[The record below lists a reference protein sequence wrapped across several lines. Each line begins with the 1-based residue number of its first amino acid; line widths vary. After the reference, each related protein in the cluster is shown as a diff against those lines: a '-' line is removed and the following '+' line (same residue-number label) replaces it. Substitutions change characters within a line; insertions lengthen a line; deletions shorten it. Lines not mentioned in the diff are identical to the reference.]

1 MKKVLEISEMDGL
14 TLLGKLNFIKSEILS
29 LKDRFQPK
37 EPTEYLTASE
47 LRKLLKIS
55 KPTEM
60 EWRRKGVIQA
70 YKIGGRIYYKRH
82 EVENCMTQV
91 LNR

>member
-1 MKKVLEISEMDGL
+1 MKVLHVEQVSKDLIFAKFDGLFMELKEMKKH
-14 TLLGKLNFIKSEILS
+14 
-29 LKDRFQPK
+29 FQPK

-82 EVENCMTQV
+82 EVESCMTQV